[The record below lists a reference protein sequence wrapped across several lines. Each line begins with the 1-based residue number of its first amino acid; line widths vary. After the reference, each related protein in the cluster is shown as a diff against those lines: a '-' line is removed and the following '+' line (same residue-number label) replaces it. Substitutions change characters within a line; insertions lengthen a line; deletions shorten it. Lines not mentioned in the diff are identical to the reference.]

1 MFEGAGRVRDRQP
14 SPVYLPIRRLRK
26 VQGRRG
32 LQEGGGGRI
41 DTPDDLAGELGRE
54 LTLMFSLLLN
64 RNLHVF
70 PDLPSQNSKVVLTT
84 FTCRLGGPVE
94 TNFQQ
99 PPAVK
104 VKYSDEVG

>member
-1 MFEGAGRVRDRQP
+1 
-14 SPVYLPIRRLRK
+14 
-26 VQGRRG
+26 
-32 LQEGGGGRI
+32 
-41 DTPDDLAGELGRE
+41 
-54 LTLMFSLLLN
+54 MFSLLLN